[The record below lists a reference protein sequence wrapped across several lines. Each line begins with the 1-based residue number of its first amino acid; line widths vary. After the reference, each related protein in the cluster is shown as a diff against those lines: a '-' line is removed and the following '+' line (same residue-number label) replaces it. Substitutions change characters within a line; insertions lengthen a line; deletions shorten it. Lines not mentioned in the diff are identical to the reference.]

1 MKRQLTFDYA
11 DNMYSIF
18 DGETKVFS
26 IDPKDMKFD
35 SQKFYEGIYKE
46 KSSNVSLACSES
58 IDSKGK
64 YIFAWI
70 NNIIQYISNNCGEES
85 DSVDTSAEIKPK
97 HKIIKLFDLP
107 ACAGNGNIV
116 DNDSSEEFETDN
128 LNADFAVKISGQSM
142 EPNIPDQSIVLVK
155 KYEGEDCSDGEAY
168 IIEYEGN
175 IMCKRFK
182 KLTRGANFVADNQ
195 DKSYTII
202 NAKQIGNCRIQ
213 GHVIGLVKT

>member
-1 MKRQLTFDYA
+1 
-11 DNMYSIF
+11 MYSIF
-18 DGETKVFS
+18 DDGTKVFS

-85 DSVDTSAEIKPK
+85 DSVGTSAEIKPI
-97 HKIIKLFDLP
+97 HKIIRLFDLP

-116 DNDSSEEFETDN
+116 DNDSCEEFETDN
-128 LNADFAVKISGQSM
+128 PNADFAVKISGHSM

-155 KYEGEDCSDGEAY
+155 KYEGENCIDGEAY

-175 IMCKRFK
+175 VMCKRYK
-182 KLTRGANFVADNQ
+182 KLKKGANFAPDNS
-195 DKSYTII
+195 KSNYQTITS
-202 NAKQIGNCRIQ
+202 NKIGSCRIQ
-213 GHVIGLVKT
+213 GIVVELVK